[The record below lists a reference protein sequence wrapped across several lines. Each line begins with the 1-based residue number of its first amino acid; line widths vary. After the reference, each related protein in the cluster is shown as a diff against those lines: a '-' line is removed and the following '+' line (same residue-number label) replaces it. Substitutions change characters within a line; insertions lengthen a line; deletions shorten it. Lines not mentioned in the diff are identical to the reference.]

1 MLKFVPPIRSKS
13 FPIRRQGAGILFA
26 KMTRGD
32 YRDFTGMDGNLIS
45 CISSR
50 YHRGMPGMVDIIS
63 FALGG
68 ITVEAWWVKCV
79 GKGKS
84 QVQSPQM
91 RIA

>member
-1 MLKFVPPIRSKS
+1 ME
-13 FPIRRQGAGILFA
+13 
-26 KMTRGD
+26 
-32 YRDFTGMDGNLIS
+32 
-45 CISSR
+45 R

>member
-1 MLKFVPPIRSKS
+1 
-13 FPIRRQGAGILFA
+13 
-26 KMTRGD
+26 
-32 YRDFTGMDGNLIS
+32 
-45 CISSR
+45 
-50 YHRGMPGMVDIIS
+50 MVDIIS

-91 RIA
+91 RIAEKGFHYICKSAVSNDARIAYIYTYII